1 MQTPTP
7 DVNSDPVVT
16 RLRGEIAARGWQVPS
31 FALHV
36 LRERRTRY
44 CVCIPVID
52 EGARLLAQ
60 LGRMQA
66 GGFTDQADV
75 LLLDGGSTDGSTDPQ
90 ALAALGVRALLV
102 KMGPGGQSTQVR
114 MGFAY
119 ALLEGYEGIVTVDGN
134 GKDGVEAIPRFLAS
148 LDAGYDFVQ
157 GSRYLPG
164 GRAIRTPLARTLAIH
179 LLHVPV
185 TRLASGFRYTDTTN
199 GFRGHSRALLT
210 DPRVQPF
217 RDVFYSHEM
226 LAYLSMRAPQLGFR
240 TIEIPVV
247 RGYSRDG
254 QRQTTISPVRGS
266 LRLLGILWKA
276 LRGEYNPPAG

>member
-1 MQTPTP
+1 MPNPAP
-7 DVNSDPVVT
+7 DVNSDPVVA
-16 RLRGEIAARGWQVPS
+16 RLRGEIAARGWQVPG

-44 CVCIPVID
+44 CVCIPAID
-52 EGARLLAQ
+52 EGQRLLAQ
-60 LGRMQA
+60 LGRMRA
-66 GGFTDQADV
+66 GGITDQADV

-102 KMGPGGQSTQVR
+102 KIGPGGQGAQVR

-119 ALLEGYEGIVTVDGN
+119 ALLEGYAGIVTVDGN
-134 GKDGVEAIPRFLAS
+134 GKDGVEAIPRFLGS
-148 LDAGYDFVQ
+148 LDDGYDFVQ

-179 LLHVPV
+179 LLHVPA

-199 GFRGHSRALLT
+199 AFRGHSRALLS
-210 DPRVQPF
+210 DPRVRPF
-217 RDVFYSHEM
+217 RDVFDSYEL

-240 TIEIPVV
+240 TVEIPVA
-247 RGYSRDG
+247 RAYSRDEMA
-254 QRQTTISPVRGS
+254 QTKISPVRGN

-276 LRGEYNPPAG
+276 LRGQYDPPAD